1 MHELAEFI
9 VARDVKG
16 ALGYLN
22 ELNEDGHNLVQ
33 FAKDL
38 IHYLRKVLSL
48 KVNPSL
54 KAVMERDL
62 TRDEVAGVI
71 ALGAGADAATLVK
84 MIKAL
89 IRAYAEM
96 RYSPFAIVPLEVALV
111 ENLS

>member
-1 MHELAEFI
+1 
-9 VARDVKG
+9 
-16 ALGYLN
+16 LN

-33 FAKDL
+33 FNKDL

-54 KAVMERDL
+54 KAIMERDL
-62 TRDEVAGVI
+62 THDEVAGAI
-71 ALGAGADAATLVK
+71 ALGADADTAALVK